1 MATIRKDGKA
11 YDSGD
16 VIVTLLGAVE
26 SEVKEISYS
35 TEQEHQVNHSLAND
49 ATNWSMGKRNHSGT
63 ITLYMN
69 SAKKLEKLAGGD
81 ITRLAP
87 FDINVTFINPFNE
100 MVNDTLVCKFTN
112 MGRQVTGEMGLEFQY
127 NLLVLDIS
135 YNNL

>member
-16 VIVTLLGAVE
+16 VVVTMLGTVE

-35 TEQEHQVNHSLAND
+35 TNQEHQVNHSLAND
-49 ATNWSMGKRNHSGT
+49 ATSWSMGKRTHEGSV
-63 ITLYMN
+63 TLYMN
-69 SAKKLEKLAGGD
+69 CAKKLEKLAGGD
-81 ITRLAP
+81 LTKLAP
-87 FDINVTFINPFNE
+87 FDINVTYVNQFNDV
-100 MVNDTLVCKFTN
+100 VNDTLVCKFTS
-112 MGRQVTGEMGLEFQY
+112 MGRQVTGDMGLAFQY